1 MNVYAALISAHQ
13 RVLAATGVNC
23 LLARLSL
30 LDSIELRKH
39 PGFHAV
45 RPYPHSMGYVAGIKV
60 LVDDFTASGWV
71 NFYDTRLGGWRL
83 VRLTEEPE
91 TFQTFWSKIRDE
103 NWV

>member
-60 LVDDFTASGWV
+60 LVDDFTASGCV
-71 NFYDTRLGGWRL
+71 FIIVYLDRLPTLCNTTVWRSISQGMI
-83 VRLTEEPE
+83 VA
-91 TFQTFWSKIRDE
+91 IA
-103 NWV
+103 